1 MYMRWADLV
10 TVWEVLYVS
19 NFIQN
24 WNWWEVLYMSNLIQ
38 TLYLRSCG
46 KFWRQR
52 WMLHSK
58 LDTGNKL
65 STQTPSSAQWMGTR
79 GHLKSAFTC
88 VVIWISGAMWA
99 WCVKMPTQNL
109 LRLLLL
115 LMLMLRIMLATVC
128 CRFGS
133 WGLIIKQ
140 NFCLDFEH
148 KVWSRFWSWSSGM
161 TLKLEFGQY
170 FAADVL

>member
-10 TVWEVLYVS
+10 TVWEVLYMS

-65 STQTPSSAQWMGTR
+65 STQTPSSAQWMGTQ
-79 GHLKSAFTC
+79 GHLKSVFTC
-88 VVIWISGAMWA
+88 VVIWISGASSHNCSYNDFYRTQVRSLAMLVTHSLTHRLPFSKLD
-99 WCVKMPTQNL
+99 WCDPGVWRCL
-109 LRLLLL
+109 LK
-115 LMLMLRIMLATVC
+115 TCWGCWGCYC
-128 CRFGS
+128 C
-133 WGLIIKQ
+133 W
-140 NFCLDFEH
+140 C
-148 KVWSRFWSWSSGM
+148 
-161 TLKLEFGQY
+161 
-170 FAADVL
+170 

>member
-1 MYMRWADLV
+1 MAPVEMYMRWADLV
-10 TVWEVLYVS
+10 TVWEVLYMS

-88 VVIWISGAMWA
+88 VVIWISGASSHN
-99 WCVKMPTQNL
+99 CSYNDFGINL
-109 LRLLLL
+109 H
-115 LMLMLRIMLATVC
+115 LMNRQIYFLV
-128 CRFGS
+128 FGART
-133 WGLIIKQ
+133 G
-140 NFCLDFEH
+140 F
-148 KVWSRFWSWSSGM
+148 
-161 TLKLEFGQY
+161 T
-170 FAADVL
+170 FASMKSKHYSQGGRGYQQIRDW

>member
-1 MYMRWADLV
+1 MAPVEMYMRWADLV

-79 GHLKSAFTC
+79 GHLKSVFTC
-88 VVIWISGAMWA
+88 VVIWISGASSHNCSYNDYRTRVRSLGMLVPLSFDKL
-99 WCVKMPTQNL
+99 CVNKL
-109 LRLLLL
+109 LKLTPPLIYRLL
-115 LMLMLRIMLATVC
+115 
-128 CRFGS
+128 S
-133 WGLIIKQ
+133 WLILYQVIII
-140 NFCLDFEH
+140 D
-148 KVWSRFWSWSSGM
+148 
-161 TLKLEFGQY
+161 
-170 FAADVL
+170 

>member
-10 TVWEVLYVS
+10 TVLEVLYMS

-79 GHLKSAFTC
+79 GHLKSVFSCIVIIGPESDHWECLSVTHWLTDSLTDCCLVISKLDWCGPGVWRCQLKTC
-88 VVIWISGAMWA
+88 WSCYCCSCWQQFVTDLGA
-99 WCVKMPTQNL
+99 
-109 LRLLLL
+109 
-115 LMLMLRIMLATVC
+115 
-128 CRFGS
+128 
-133 WGLIIKQ
+133 
-140 NFCLDFEH
+140 D
-148 KVWSRFWSWSSGM
+148 VWS
-161 TLKLEFGQY
+161 
-170 FAADVL
+170 